1 MRHQCRLL
9 FCVFPV
15 LVAVMLAAVG
25 PARADVMSEP
35 EFAIF
40 ADPTATLT
48 LADIIDGDAVFTP
61 VKGSGIPAQ
70 FTRDAVWLRITVTS
84 QRAMQAVMALTPTFV
99 EFVDVY
105 AADERPRL
113 SEADFSHFGLG
124 AGRPLSDDALS
135 GFEDAVALEFSAG
148 IPKVIYIRAAS
159 PNVMMMVNVRFYQ
172 PRDYLMHKALVST
185 VGGAVIG
192 CMALLLVTQLML
204 YRFDPDPLYLFLALS
219 TISAAAY
226 HIGSLGYARLLFSDG
241 GRGNDLFLAF
251 FSSFGLLAGAM
262 TTMRAFDLTSPR
274 HWMYWVCAISGAVG
288 LVSTLSIFVGL
299 NLYTAPVRNIFIL
312 ACVTLAAI
320 YGLVMIRR
328 GDWASYLRA
337 AAFLVL
343 WVGMTVMLLYY
354 WNVPGLPDWASK
366 GYAIACLLEALLL
379 TAMLSWRLRAAHRLN
394 SALQEEALQAARSA
408 GQRAAEM
415 VEIRTAELA
424 EAKRTAEAA
433 LEAELQQQKNQ
444 VRFMEVIS
452 HQYRTPLA
460 SIRSSVDTME
470 LGLGDDDKAN
480 HQRIARIRR
489 GIARL
494 VEVLEIHL
502 ERSRVQGLALEPEAI
517 PTPVST
523 IVLDAARRSRD
534 LMPDATITVDI
545 TEDAVGAEICVDAD
559 MVNLAL
565 VNLLE
570 NAVKYSG
577 PTGNGAVMLSVEI
590 VGGNVR
596 IAVEDQ
602 GIGIPSDEIGT
613 VLQARVR
620 GSNTSRIKGTGMGL
634 SLVSRIAAAHAAAID
649 IESVEGG
656 GTIVV
661 LSFPIAQAGESLES
675 RA

>member
-1 MRHQCRLL
+1 MKSR
-9 FCVFPV
+9 
-15 LVAVMLAAVG
+15 
-25 PARADVMSEP
+25 
-35 EFAIF
+35 
-40 ADPTATLT
+40 
-48 LADIIDGDAVFTP
+48 
-61 VKGSGIPAQ
+61 GIPAQ
-70 FTRDAVWLRITVTS
+70 FTKDAVWLRVAVS
-84 QRAMQAVMALTPTFV
+84 SEKAMRAVMVLTPTFV

-105 AADERPRL
+105 VADERPDL
-113 SEADFSHFGLG
+113 SGEDFTHFGLG
-124 AGRPLSDDALS
+124 AGRPLSDGALS
-135 GFEDAVALEFSAG
+135 GFEDAVPIEFGAG
-148 IPKVIYIRAAS
+148 APKVIYIRATS

-172 PRDYLMHKALVST
+172 PKNYLMHKAMVST

-192 CMALLLVTQLML
+192 CMALLLVTQFML
-204 YRFDPDPLYLFLALS
+204 YRFDPDPLYLLLALS

-251 FSSFGLLAGAM
+251 FSSFGLLAGAI
-262 TTMRAFDLTSPR
+262 TTMRAFDLSSPR
-274 HWMYWVCAISGAVG
+274 QWMYWVCVISGGVG
-288 LVSTLSIFVGL
+288 LLSTLAIFVGL
-299 NLYTAPVRNIFIL
+299 NLYTAPVRNMFIL

-320 YGLVMIRR
+320 YGLMTIRR

-354 WNVPGLPDWASK
+354 WNVPGLPEWASK

-379 TAMLSWRLRAAHRLN
+379 TAMLSWRLRSAHHLN

-433 LEAELQQQKNQ
+433 LEAELEQQKSQ

-470 LGLGDDDKAN
+470 LGFADDDKAN

-494 VEVLEIHL
+494 VEVLEINL
-502 ERSRVQGLALEPEAI
+502 ERSRVQGSALEPEAS
-517 PTPVST
+517 PTPVSA
-523 IVLDAARRSRD
+523 IALEAARRSRD
-534 LMPDATITVDI
+534 LMPDATIIVDLS
-545 TEDAVGAEICVDAD
+545 EAAAEAEIRVDAD

-565 VNLLE
+565 INLLE

-577 PTGNGAVMLSVEI
+577 PTGGGPVVLSAEI
-590 VGGNVR
+590 VDGDVR

-602 GIGIPSDEIGT
+602 GIGIPSHEISA
-613 VLQARVR
+613 VLHARVR

-634 SLVSRIAAAHAAAID
+634 SLVSRIAAAHAAAIN
-649 IESVEGG
+649 IESAEGK
-656 GTIVV
+656 GTIVA
-661 LSFPIAQAGESLES
+661 LSFPLAQAAERSES

>member
-1 MRHQCRLL
+1 MRHQCRFL
-9 FCVFPV
+9 FCLFPV
-15 LVAVMLAAVG
+15 LVAAMLAAVG

-40 ADPTATLT
+40 ADPSATLT
-48 LADIIDGDAVFTP
+48 LADIIGGDANFRP
-61 VKGSGIPAQ
+61 VKNHGIPAQ
-70 FTRDAVWLRITVTS
+70 FTTDAVWLRVTIS
-84 QRAMQAVMALTPTFV
+84 SEKTMRAVMVLTPTFV

-105 AADERPRL
+105 AADESPGL
-113 SEADFSHFGLG
+113 SSEDFTHFSLG
-124 AGRPLSDDALS
+124 ARRPLSDGALS
-135 GFEDAVALEFSAG
+135 GFEDAVALELGAG
-148 IPKVIYIRAAS
+148 TPKVIYIRAVS

-172 PRDYLMHKALVST
+172 PKSYLMQMAVVGT
-185 VGGAVIG
+185 VGGTVIG

-204 YRFDPDPLYLFLALS
+204 YRFDPDPLYLLLALS
-219 TISAAAY
+219 TTSAAAY
-226 HIGSLGYARLLFSDG
+226 HIGSLGYARLLFSEG

-274 HWMYWVCAISGAVG
+274 QWMYWICVISGAVG
-288 LVSTLSIFVGL
+288 LICTLSIFVGL
-299 NLYTAPVRNIFIL
+299 NLYTAPLRNMCIL
-312 ACVTLAAI
+312 AFVTLAAI
-320 YGLVMIRR
+320 YGLMTIRR
-328 GDWASYLRA
+328 GDWSSYLRA
-337 AAFLVL
+337 SAFVVL
-343 WVGMTVMLLYY
+343 WIGMTVMLLYY

-379 TAMLSWRLRAAHRLN
+379 TVMLSWRLRAAHHLN

-408 GQRAAEM
+408 GQQAAEM

-424 EAKRTAEAA
+424 EAKRIAEAA

-470 LGLGDDDKAN
+470 LGLRDDDKAN
-480 HQRIARIRR
+480 HLRIARIRR

-494 VEVLEIHL
+494 VEVLEINL
-502 ERSRVQGLALEPEAI
+502 ERSRVQGLALEPEAT

-545 TEDAVGAEICVDAD
+545 TEDAVGAAICVDAD

-577 PTGNGAVMLSVEI
+577 PTGNGSVMLSVEV

-602 GIGIPSDEIGT
+602 GIGIPSDEIGK

-634 SLVSRIAAAHAAAID
+634 SLVSRIATAHAAAID

-656 GTIVV
+656 GTIVM
-661 LSFPIAQAGESLES
+661 LSFPIAQAGASLES